1 MAAGVPLIVG
11 ASLTLVTAIAKL
23 AKEMGLATSSVTL
36 ITMSVVVP
44 TSLLSGVPVRAPVLV
59 LKVAQSGLL
68 VILKVSV
75 SPSTSAAAGV
85 KL

>member
-1 MAAGVPLIVG
+1 MAG
-11 ASLTLVTAIAKL
+11 AVSSLTLVTSIAKAAKAIL
-23 AKEMGLATSSVTL
+23 AAPSVTL